1 MTPRNLATLTALSAL
16 VLGSF
21 GLAGCT
27 KKGPDISHIV
37 TPNPDKGLQT
47 FRSQEHLDAYLS
59 KLIKEQEKRNREL
72 MSKSSGM
79 DYATTDS
86 AAAPSA
92 ESTNSADGEAGGGES
107 ITNTQEAGVD
117 EGGIV
122 KAHGDY
128 LVVLRRGRLFT
139 VKIGAERPEPIS
151 LIDVSPPGSDH
162 DSWYDEML
170 IHDKTIVVV
179 GYSYQAQATELG
191 LFDIDDNGKLSYRAT
206 HFMRSNDYYSSR
218 NYASRL
224 LDNKLVF
231 YMPYSMISYAYGGG
245 YDYWDGGETNMVMT
259 LPGVRKSTDKPDDWD
274 TIIKSTDIYEPI
286 QEVSSPV
293 LHTVVTC
300 DLDKADLDCHAK
312 GIVGPWSR
320 NFYVSQNAVY
330 VWVANEYD
338 ADGNFKKTPGVVYRM
353 PLDGSDMGALRV
365 YGAPV
370 DQFSF
375 KESSD
380 GHLNV
385 IVRDEGYGEWMWNAE
400 RTAGDVALMRVPI
413 AAMNKDV
420 GTVKEAA
427 YTKLL
432 APKMGWS
439 FQNRFV
445 GDYVLYGTGSGW
457 GYPQEER
464 DDRIFIH
471 PYAGGDTQAI
481 ELAHGVD
488 RIEALGS
495 DAVIIG
501 TDGENLHFT
510 SLDLGATSKI
520 AANFVQKQAAQGEL
534 RSHGFFFKPS
544 GDGDGVLGLPVRDD
558 GSAGYEHLYWGSANV
573 MYLKVNDLKFER
585 LGSLV
590 SKDNTQDDRCVVSC
604 VDWYG
609 NARPIFYRGRV
620 FALLGYELVE
630 GKIDDG
636 TITEVGRTNFIASLL
651 PQIAG

>member
-1 MTPRNLATLTALSAL
+1 MRAPDLATFATLSAL
-16 VLGSF
+16 ILS
-21 GLAGCT
+21 LAGCT
-27 KKGPDISHIV
+27 KKGPDISHV
-37 TPNPDKGLQT
+37 VKPNPDKGLQT
-47 FRSQEHLDAYLS
+47 FQSEAHLDAYLK
-59 KLIKEQEKRNREL
+59 KLAKAQERRNKA
-72 MSKSSGM
+72 MYKSSNSM
-79 DYATTDS
+79 DGDM
-86 AAAPSA
+86 AAPTATAEESA
-92 ESTNSADGEAGGGES
+92 GDAGGGES

-139 VKIGAERPEPIS
+139 VKIGADKPEPIS
-151 LIDVSPPGSDH
+151 LIDVSPPGSTH

-179 GYSYQAQATELG
+179 GYSYQAQATELA
-191 LFDIDDNGKLSYRAT
+191 LFDLDDAGKLSYRAT
-206 HFMRSNDYYSSR
+206 HFMKSNDYYSSR

-224 LDNKLVF
+224 LGNKLVF
-231 YMPYSMISYAYGGG
+231 YMPYSMITYDYSGG
-245 YDYWDGGETNMVMT
+245 YDYWDGGDTEMVMS
-259 LPGVRKSTDKPDDWD
+259 LPAVRQATDKPDNWD

-286 QEVSSPV
+286 QELQSPV

-320 NFYVSQNAVY
+320 NFYVSKNAVY
-330 VWVANEYD
+330 VWVGTEWD
-338 ADGNFKKTPGVVYRM
+338 SDGNAKKKPGVVYRM
-353 PLDGSDMGALRV
+353 PLDGTDLGALRV
-365 YGAPV
+365 YGNPV

-385 IVRDEGYGEWMWNAE
+385 VVRDEGYGDWMWNGE
-400 RTAGDVALMRVPI
+400 RTGGDVALMRVPV

-427 YTKLL
+427 YTKLTK
-432 APKMGWS
+432 PKEGWA

-445 GDYVLYGTGSGW
+445 GDYVLYGTGSSW
-457 GYPQEER
+457 GYPEEQR
-464 DDRIFIH
+464 DDRVFIH

-495 DAVIIG
+495 DAVIVG

-510 SLDLGATSKI
+510 SLDLGARSTIASK
-520 AANFVQKQAAQGEL
+520 FVQKQAAQGEL

-544 GDGDGVLGLPVRDD
+544 GEGDGVLGLPVRDF

-573 MYLKVNDLKFER
+573 MYLKVDDLKFSK
-585 LGSLV
+585 LGSLA
-590 SKDNTQDDRCVVSC
+590 SKDTSQDDRCVVSC

-609 NARPIFYRGRV
+609 NARPIFYKGRV

-630 GKIDDG
+630 GKIDNG
-636 TITEVGRTNFIASLL
+636 AITEVGRTNFIASLL